1 MGSLTRRDTKKV
13 IFERVMKYVDVPKKV
28 NILEI
33 LNNKASFSPHNY
45 KKVTFGGKDA
55 KLVKDFL
62 SSDLV
67 NGEEVGSDSYIRNSH
82 KYFIRNKALQQ
93 DSLLLNINVDSVIP
107 ILPSKF
113 VDLDLKEGDL
123 IISKDSN
130 IGETVILD
138 KNYPDH
144 MLSGG
149 LYKLPVDKHKYYL
162 LAFLKH
168 DFFRTQLNF
177 LVSKGATILH
187 AKKLFLDCLIPLPN
201 QKDSDRVIAYLEIL
215 MRLTINKEKK
225 IKENENRIFE
235 LIHDELLA
243 NQVQKN
249 FKYELPNLQQIL
261 LTSRIDAGFYC
272 EDYIRKQFLIK
283 NYKAGFGTIEE
294 WGFEIGRGQNLQVS
308 AIGNSI
314 YSDVKKVNFYTLVRP
329 TNLSDFGTVTKY
341 EYLGNSR
348 ELSAISEGDIIFS
361 AEGSVGKCMM
371 FADPKERLL
380 TNIHGIV
387 LNKKD
392 HDKLESAFVCCF
404 LRYLRSQG
412 ILDYISVGGQGGS
425 LAMKYW
431 SEVKIPIFTESKQ
444 QEIAKYYYNPVEFR
458 IENKDF
464 NVIEEQ
470 DLKLNKEA
478 GILQLDEQVKILKEK
493 ISYVVDTIVNG
504 DKVEID
510 FSFTNL

>member
-1 MGSLTRRDTKKV
+1 
-13 IFERVMKYVDVPKKV
+13 MKYIDVPQKV
-28 NILEI
+28 NIFDI

-45 KKVTFGGKDA
+45 KKVILGGKNS
-55 KLVKDFL
+55 KTVRDFL

-67 NGEEVGSDSYIRNSH
+67 NGEEVGSDAYIKKSY

-93 DSLLLNINVDSVIP
+93 DSFLLSFSGDSVIP

-113 VDLDLKEGDL
+113 SDLKLKEGDL

-130 IGETVILD
+130 IGETIILD
-138 KNYPDH
+138 KDYPDH

-149 LYKLPVDKHKYYL
+149 LYKLPVDQNKYYL
-162 LAFLKH
+162 FAFLKH

-201 QKDSDRVIAYLEIL
+201 QKNSDQVILYLETL
-215 MRLTINKEKK
+215 MRLAINKEKK
-225 IKENENRIFE
+225 IKENEVLIFSLIQKE
-235 LIHDELLA
+235 LFS
-243 NQVQKN
+243 NQIKKD
-249 FKYELPNLQQIL
+249 FKYQFPDLQQIL

-272 EDYIRKQFLIK
+272 EDYIKKQFSIK
-283 NYKAGFGTIEE
+283 NYSKGAGTIKE
-294 WGFEIGRGQNLQVS
+294 WNFEIGRGQNLQVS

-314 YSDVKKVNFYTLVRP
+314 YSEQKNDNFYTLIRP

-348 ELSAISEGDIIFS
+348 ELSAIQEGDIIFS

-371 FADPKERLL
+371 FANPKQRTL

-392 HDKLESAFVCCF
+392 HNKIESAFVCCF
-404 LRYLRSQG
+404 LRYLRNLG
-412 ILDYISVGGQGGS
+412 VLDYISVGGQGGS

-431 SEVKIPIFTESKQ
+431 PEVKIPFFSVIKQ
-444 QEIAKYYYNPVEFR
+444 EEIAKYYYAPINYKIDGDNFGT
-458 IENKDF
+458 IE
-464 NVIEEQ
+464 
-470 DLKLNKEA
+470 KLDSQMNEKM
-478 GILQLDEQVKILKEK
+478 GILQLDEQVKVLKEK
-493 ISYVVDTIVNG
+493 IHNIVDTIING
-504 DKVEID
+504 DEVEVD
-510 FSFTNL
+510 FSFSDAF

>member
-1 MGSLTRRDTKKV
+1 MR
-13 IFERVMKYVDVPKKV
+13 YVDVPQKV
-28 NILEI
+28 NIFEI
-33 LNNKASFSPHNY
+33 LENKASFSPHNY
-45 KKVTFGGKDA
+45 KKVILGGKNS

-62 SSDLV
+62 AGDLI
-67 NGEEVGSDSYIRNSH
+67 NGEEVGSDAYLRKSY

-93 DSLLLNINVDSVIP
+93 DSFLLSFSGDSVIP
-107 ILPSKF
+107 ILPNKF
-113 VDLDLKEGDL
+113 IDLKLKEGDL

-130 IGETVILD
+130 IGETIILD
-138 KNYPDH
+138 KNYPNH

-149 LYKLPVDKHKYYL
+149 LYKLPVNQNKYYL
-162 LAFLKH
+162 FAFLKH

-177 LVSKGATILH
+177 LVSRGATILH

-201 QKDSDRVIAYLEIL
+201 QKNSDQVIAYLETL
-215 MRLTINKEKK
+215 MRLAINKEKK
-225 IKENENRIFE
+225 IKENEDRIFT
-235 LIHDELLA
+235 LIEKEISS
-243 NQVQKN
+243 NQTKKN
-249 FKYELPNLQQIL
+249 FKYQFPDLRQIL

-272 EDYIRKQFLIK
+272 EDYTKKQFSIK
-283 NYKAGFGTIEE
+283 NYTKGAGTIAE

-314 YSDVKKVNFYTLVRP
+314 YSEQKKENFYTLIRP

-371 FADPKERLL
+371 FANPKQRTL

-392 HDKLESAFVCCF
+392 HNKIESAFVCCF
-404 LRYLRSQG
+404 LRYLRNFG
-412 ILDYISVGGQGGS
+412 VLDYISVGGQGGS

-431 SEVKIPIFTESKQ
+431 SEVKIPFFSETKQ
-444 QEIAKYYYNPVEFR
+444 KEIAKYYYAPINYKIGNSDSGA
-458 IENKDF
+458 IEKQDF
-464 NVIEEQ
+464 Q
-470 DLKLNKEA
+470 LNEKM
-478 GILQLDEQVKILKEK
+478 GILQLDEQVKVLKEK
-493 ISYVVDTIVNG
+493 IHDVVDTIING
-504 DKVEID
+504 GIVDID
-510 FSFTNL
+510 FSFVDNS